1 MNEKMYLILAITGAL
16 LVIIFSPP
24 LLTMDFME
32 TAVVT
37 SQTNQ
42 TVKNLR
48 YHSTSRRMEFEL
60 SPNNVYNISDLL
72 YPENKKEYKVNF
84 EIDVNSSV
92 EFMVVYSSGGTSS
105 GGTNLPVTTKTLTKG
120 VNSFSITPSKNGK
133 YYWIFKAGDEAASVN
148 ITRMEATYYK
158 TISQTITRFSIYK
171 GVLSPILVIV
181 GITILLYVVYKIR
194 KEIKELEEQGVR
206 YAEGSTGGY
215 QPRI

>member
-181 GITILLYVVYKIR
+181 GTTILLYVLYKIR

>member
-32 TAVVT
+32 TAIVT

-48 YHSTSRRMEFEL
+48 YHSTSRMMEFEL

-72 YPENKKEYKVNF
+72 YPENKKEYKVDF

-92 EFMVVYSSGGTSS
+92 EFMVVYSS

-181 GITILLYVVYKIR
+181 GTTILLYVLYKIR

>member
-32 TAVVT
+32 TAIVT

-48 YHSTSRRMEFEL
+48 YHSTSRMMEFEL

-105 GGTNLPVTTKTLTKG
+105 GGTNLPV
-120 VNSFSITPSKNGK
+120 
-133 YYWIFKAGDEAASVN
+133 
-148 ITRMEATYYK
+148 
-158 TISQTITRFSIYK
+158 
-171 GVLSPILVIV
+171 
-181 GITILLYVVYKIR
+181 
-194 KEIKELEEQGVR
+194 
-206 YAEGSTGGY
+206 
-215 QPRI
+215 

>member
-32 TAVVT
+32 TAIVT

-48 YHSTSRRMEFEL
+48 YHSTSRMMEFEL

-72 YPENKKEYKVNF
+72 YPENKKEYKVDF

-92 EFMVVYSSGGTSS
+92 EFMVVYSS

-171 GVLSPILVIV
+171 GVLCPILVIV

-206 YAEGSTGGY
+206 YAEGYTTGGY

>member
-92 EFMVVYSSGGTSS
+92 EFMVVYSS

>member
-32 TAVVT
+32 TAIVT

-48 YHSTSRRMEFEL
+48 YHSTSRMMEFEL

-72 YPENKKEYKVNF
+72 YPENKKEYKVDF

-92 EFMVVYSSGGTSS
+92 EFMVVYSS